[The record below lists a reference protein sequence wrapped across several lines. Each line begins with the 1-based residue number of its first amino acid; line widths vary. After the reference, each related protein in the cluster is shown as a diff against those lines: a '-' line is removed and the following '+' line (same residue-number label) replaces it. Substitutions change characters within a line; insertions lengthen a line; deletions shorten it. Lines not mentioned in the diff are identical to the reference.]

1 MRIEDRIPY
10 KRWTLKHKTR
20 HKKTASPHK
29 TKLQNV
35 DASPLSSLINHPC
48 FPTSPKTRQQP
59 GCPKTPASS
68 GASGASLLRELAP
81 IRPLKSPCPPG
92 KTLRQVRPAYV
103 QVRKPVI
110 VISSARVAEEALKHN
125 DLTFSSRPSFI
136 CTRKLS
142 YNNRDIADSP
152 YTEYWR
158 EMRKIVVLRLFTL
171 KQVNSFRPVRKDEVA
186 RMVKEISRRANA
198 HQPVNIN
205 ETTLSLSSSMIS
217 RFALGKRYDEE
228 DGSEKMRFDRLLK
241 QMQELTLQI
250 FIGDYF
256 PWLGWIDKLCGRVSR
271 LEKGFKD
278 FDSFYEELIE
288 EHLSPHRPESM
299 NGDILDLLIQLREDR
314 SSSVQIDWDHIK
326 GVLMT
331 GSGSEILLTLGHACK
346 IGVFSAEP
354 FGILRLLAFTFIL
367 CHYRLNYLQL
377 NKKDPNSWQN
387 PDEFLPER
395 FLNTGVDFKG
405 QDFGFLPFGTG
416 RRVCPGIAL
425 GIAEVEVALANLL
438 YSFDWELPTE
448 WWKMMLIWIPH
459 LE

>member
-1 MRIEDRIPY
+1 
-10 KRWTLKHKTR
+10 
-20 HKKTASPHK
+20 
-29 TKLQNV
+29 
-35 DASPLSSLINHPC
+35 
-48 FPTSPKTRQQP
+48 
-59 GCPKTPASS
+59 
-68 GASGASLLRELAP
+68 
-81 IRPLKSPCPPG
+81 
-92 KTLRQVRPAYV
+92 
-103 QVRKPVI
+103 
-110 VISSARVAEEALKHN
+110 
-125 DLTFSSRPSFI
+125 
-136 CTRKLS
+136 
-142 YNNRDIADSP
+142 
-152 YTEYWR
+152 
-158 EMRKIVVLRLFTL
+158 
-171 KQVNSFRPVRKDEVA
+171 
-186 RMVKEISRRANA
+186 MVKEISRRANA

-326 GVLMT
+326 GVLMRP
-331 GSGSEILLTLGHACK
+331 E
-346 IGVFSAEP
+346 F
-354 FGILRLLAFTFIL
+354 
-367 CHYRLNYLQL
+367 
-377 NKKDPNSWQN
+377 WQN

-438 YSFDWELPTE
+438 YSFDWELPTGMVE
-448 WWKMMLIWIPH
+448 DDVDMDSSPGVVTQKKNPLCLMARSYL
-459 LE
+459 